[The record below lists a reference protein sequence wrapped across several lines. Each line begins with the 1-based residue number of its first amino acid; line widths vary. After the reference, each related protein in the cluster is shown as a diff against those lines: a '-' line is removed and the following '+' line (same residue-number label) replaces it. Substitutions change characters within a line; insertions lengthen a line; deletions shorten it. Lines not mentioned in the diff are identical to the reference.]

1 MDEAFDLLTDYEIS
15 NSILEEPEFIT
26 DLVIVK
32 IPSYIDN
39 SQTDR

>member
-1 MDEAFDLLTDYEIS
+1 MDEAFDLLTDYDLAVVES
-15 NSILEEPEFIT
+15 QEPEFIT

-39 SQTDR
+39 SQTER